1 MDGATDMQGDVMA
14 GRMGWWLGLALAVGI
29 AAPALATGTIRVGS
43 LTLQRCN
50 ADFDGYCGSIR
61 RPLDATGAIAGATQ
75 IGFEWYPRERR
86 GKPAL
91 GTVLTVEGGP
101 GYASTDSREGYVR
114 LFTPLRDRRD
124 ILIVDLRGTGTSGAI
139 DCKGLQTTPDFT
151 PANLAAC
158 GRQLGRRAQ
167 LYGSAAAA
175 DDVAAVLDALGLAKV
190 DYYGDSY
197 GTFLGQVLAVRHPRR
212 LRTLTLDSAYPVT
225 QTSPWF
231 ESEWDTAVRGFA
243 LVCSRSPSCKALGG
257 GTSARLERL
266 LDRLRRQPITGRAPN
281 GDGFISKVTAE
292 PGVLLLMMLRA
303 GNGPTAYRDLDAAA
317 RALFERGDELPLLR
331 LVAET
336 INSNTVGGGDPAA
349 FSVGLYTAVVCSDY
363 PLLFDLAA
371 PRAARASQLAAGIAR
386 KRQQEPA
393 VFAPFT
399 IGEFL
404 ASPFNFA
411 RVDLCLDWPRPNDAH
426 PQGRPVPP
434 GAVFPSV
441 PTLVLSG
448 DIDTV
453 TSPVE
458 GRRTADQFPNATQV
472 LVHNVTHITAI
483 GDNGY
488 FVAPKGADLTAC
500 TSRIIW
506 RFIERGAMGDT
517 SCAAGIRPIR
527 TVPAFAVRAAEVAP
541 LTPLAGNRAGPAARR
556 LAAAAV
562 ETAGDVIA
570 RYFANY
576 TGAGAGLRGGRF
588 GFDQFADGYL
598 FTLRGVRWAEDL
610 AVSGRLRW
618 NQTTGEVTARLE
630 LAGAGAGSLELSWN
644 DRVTDAL
651 VTVVGAVNGERVR
664 GERLAP

>member
-1 MDGATDMQGDVMA
+1 MA
-14 GRMGWWLGLALAVGI
+14 GRTGLVLGLALAAVA
-29 AAPALATGTIRVGS
+29 AAPALAAKTIQVGS
-43 LTLQRCN
+43 LSLQHCN

-61 RPLDATGAIAGATQ
+61 RPLDPEGKIAGATRV
-75 IGFEWYPRERR
+75 GFEWYPRRQR
-86 GKPAL
+86 GRPAL
-91 GTVLTVEGGP
+91 GTVLTIEGGP

-124 ILIVDLRGTGTSGAI
+124 ILIIDLRGTGTSGAI
-139 DCKGLQTTPDFT
+139 DCPGLQSAPDFT

-175 DDVAAVLDALGLAKV
+175 DDVAAVLDALGLGRI

-197 GTFLGQVLAVRHPRR
+197 GTFLGQVFAVRHPQR

-225 QTSPWF
+225 QDSPWF

-243 LVCSRSPSCKALGG
+243 LVCRRSPSCHRLGG
-257 GTSARLERL
+257 SASARLEHL
-266 LDRLRRQPITGRAPN
+266 LDRLRRQPITGRAPD
-281 GDGFISKVTAE
+281 GDGTIRRVTAE

-317 RALFERGDELPLLR
+317 RALLERGDRPPLLR

-363 PLLFDLAA
+363 PLLFDLAE
-371 PRAARASQLAAGIAR
+371 PRAVRTRQLAAGIAR
-386 KRQQEPA
+386 KQQRDPE

-411 RVDLCLDWPRPNDAH
+411 RVDLCLDWPRPNAAH
-426 PQGRPVPP
+426 PQGQPVAP
-434 GAVFPSV
+434 GAVFPEV

-458 GRRTADQFPNATQV
+458 GRRTAAQFPNATQV
-472 LVHNVTHITAI
+472 LVRNVTHITAI

-506 RFIERGAMGDT
+506 RFIEQAAVGDT
-517 SCAAGIRPIR
+517 SCAARIRPIR
-527 TVPAFAVRAAEVAP
+527 TVPAFAARAAEVP
-541 LTPLAGNRAGPAARR
+541 PVTPLAGNRAGPAARR
-556 LAAAAV
+556 LAAATV

-570 RYFANY
+570 RFFANY
-576 TGAGAGLRGGRF
+576 TGTGAGLRGGRF
-588 GFDQFADGYL
+588 GFEQFADGYL
-598 FTLRGVRWAEDL
+598 FTLRRVRWVEDL
-610 AVSGRLRW
+610 AVSGTMRW
-618 NQTTGEVTARLE
+618 NQTTGEVTARLV
-630 LAGAGAGSLELSWN
+630 LAGAGSGTLKLTWN
-644 DRVTDAL
+644 DRLTDAR
-651 VTVVGAVNGERVR
+651 VTVTGSVNGRAVEA
-664 GERLAP
+664 ERLAP